1 LRAAGHG
8 AAQVVAFHTQ
18 SGNSASPQKDG
29 FVRYAPLCPTWLT
42 KMTGPKLVLVALA
55 GWLSAC
61 ATDAV
66 WAQPKTTKGKT
77 TSGPAG
83 GHGAPSSTVPPG
95 MRPPASKAAG
105 GTTKTGG
112 ATAAP
117 AVPVDPA
124 TGLPLGYDPKK
135 PPTEL
140 MTLEKPLAT
149 QEQIAKWKKDTKNLA
164 EYRKALRNADLS
176 PTGKAMLSMG
186 IKYRL
191 ALLTLKEN
199 QQDLHKLREDL
210 TVRDQ
215 TDAASVPAIKPDVVR
230 AFRRWFLEEITK
242 EAEPLLENNFYVRI
256 QAATLL
262 GELVLM
268 PADEE
273 KKQKL
278 ETFTPPVDILRKV
291 IRNPDQPLA
300 VKIAA
305 ARSMIRLVR
314 YGDLP
319 APKRF
324 EVMKD
329 VLAELTSPNAKT
341 EPKTHYWYEMRLVEV
356 LSTLDTPLD
365 LETRRPVM
373 VEKLTEIVRD
383 PQRHWHVRAEA
394 AKALGRV
401 PLDPQVNVASLLH
414 DVMQLTLDMAKA
426 AQQNPKAPH
435 WKMTFW
441 KLYLT
446 FQPKDKDE
454 RNAAKNA
461 PAGLLKNPSA
471 GNAAQQPYQLVVPLV
486 NAVINSEPITAEHL
500 KAVEDWLQKNK
511 GLAGVAS
518 GPTRSTL
525 TNGATA
531 TNAAAVGGANTP

>member
-1 LRAAGHG
+1 
-8 AAQVVAFHTQ
+8 
-18 SGNSASPQKDG
+18 
-29 FVRYAPLCPTWLT
+29 
-42 KMTGPKLVLVALA
+42 MTTGQQLVLAAITSVVF
-55 GWLSAC
+55 AC
-61 ATDAV
+61 ATPG
-66 WAQPKTTKGKT
+66 WAQQQPKTTKSKT
-77 TSGPAG
+77 PGGPAL
-83 GHGAPSSTVPPG
+83 GHGAGSGMYPPG
-95 MRPPASKAAG
+95 MRPPG
-105 GTTKTGG
+105 PTTGK
-112 ATAAP
+112 AAP
-117 AVPVDPA
+117 APKKSTTTAPTTPSVPVDPA
-124 TGLPLGYDPKK
+124 TGLPLGYVPKK

-149 QEQIAKWKKDTKNLA
+149 EEELAKWKKETKNLA

-176 PTGKAMLSMG
+176 PAGKAVLTMG

-191 ALLTLKEN
+191 ALMTLKEN
-199 QQDLHKLREDL
+199 LQDLHKLREDL

-215 TDAASVPAIKPDVVR
+215 TDAASVPTLKPEVVR
-230 AFRRWFLEEITK
+230 AFRRWFLEEVTR
-242 EAEPLLENNFYVRI
+242 ETEPLLENNFYVRI
-256 QAATLL
+256 HAATLL

-291 IRNPDQPLA
+291 LRNPDQPLA

-305 ARSMIRLVR
+305 ARSLIRLIR

-319 APKRF
+319 APKRID
-324 EVMKD
+324 VMKD
-329 VLAELTSPNAKT
+329 VLAELTSPNANT
-341 EPKTHYWYEMRLVEV
+341 EPKTHFWYEMRLVEV

-365 LETRRPVM
+365 LESRRPVV
-373 VEKLTEIVRD
+373 VEKLTEILRD

-401 PLDPQVNVASLLH
+401 PLDPQVNVASLMQ
-414 DVMQLTLDMAKA
+414 DVMQFALDMTKA

-471 GNAAQQPYQLVVPLV
+471 GNSAQQPYQLVLPVV
-486 NAVINSEPITAEHL
+486 NNVINAQPITAEQV
-500 KAVEDWLQKNK
+500 KAIEDWLQKNK
-511 GLAGVAS
+511 GLAGVAA
-518 GPTRSTL
+518 GPSRTT
-525 TNGATA
+525 TNGT
-531 TNAAAVGGANTP
+531 VGTP